1 MAMLENDIGCKFGDS
16 NNPLLVSIR
25 SGSVSSMPGMLDTI
39 LNVGLNDETVVGLA
53 KKVANVLL
61 TIATAVS
68 S

>member
-1 MAMLENDIGCKFGDS
+1 MAMLENDIGCKFGDL